1 MKLNFKSQFVI
12 RQPTNLNYT
21 NLSFEPVQPM
31 MRRLGWSTMQPLN
44 RFTPSEPDQ
53 LVHTRGLP
61 RSTTFVNQFIALV
74 WSGPRATNGPRGI
87 F

>member
-1 MKLNFKSQFVI
+1 
-12 RQPTNLNYT
+12 
-21 NLSFEPVQPM
+21 M
-31 MRRLGWSTMQPLN
+31 MRRLNRIILQPLN

-61 RSTTFVNQFIALV
+61 WSTTFVNRFIALV
-74 WSGPRATNGPRGI
+74 WSGPRATNGPRGL